1 MNRQTLTFPLLVT
14 ALLATSIAS
23 VCDAAERANVADER
37 ARLVLSEPPKEDSA
51 EVLTVFKQLAA
62 EKNRPGGQKTIDVV
76 VVGQI
81 GGMPNVWPDTHPNFP
96 WYPGQ
101 ASFFIVDNKVA
112 KQFAQHAKHHGGQ
125 DNCTFC
131 QQLAA
136 KNVNAIAVVNLVNAE
151 GQTLPIDVRKVVDLK
166 EKQTVTL
173 RGKAKLL
180 AGSLLQID
188 ADGIYLSEPTTAN
201 RTSRSST
208 K

>member
-1 MNRQTLTFPLLVT
+1 MNRQTLIFPLLMAT
-14 ALLATSIAS
+14 LLATSIGS
-23 VCDAAERANVADER
+23 VCDASEDADVSAHR
-37 ARLVLSEPPKEDSA
+37 SRLTLSESPKDAA
-51 EVLTVFKQLAA
+51 EVLTVVKRLAA
-62 EKNRPGGQKTIDVV
+62 EKNRPGGQKVLDVV
-76 VVGQI
+76 VVAQI
-81 GGMPNVWPDTHPNFP
+81 GGMPNVWPDTHPHFP

-112 KQFAQHAKHHGGQ
+112 KQFAQHAKHHGGH

-136 KNVNAIAVVNLVNAE
+136 KNVNAIAVVNLVDAE
-151 GQTLPIDVRKVVDLK
+151 GKTLPIDVRKVVDLK
-166 EKQTVTL
+166 EQQTVTL

-188 ADGIYLSEPTTAN
+188 ADGIYLGEPTTAK
-201 RTSRSST
+201 RTTPSST

>member
-1 MNRQTLTFPLLVT
+1 MNRPTSIFPLWIA
-14 ALLATSIAS
+14 ALFTTSIAGI
-23 VCDAAERANVADER
+23 CDAAENADIAANR
-37 ARLVLSEPPKEDSA
+37 SRLILTESPKESA
-51 EVLTVFKQLAA
+51 EVLTIFKQLAA
-62 EKNRPGGQKTIDVV
+62 EKNRPGGQKSLDVV

-81 GGMPNVWPDTHPNFP
+81 GGMPNVWPDTHPHFP

-112 KQFAQHAKHHGGQ
+112 KQFAQHAKHHGGH

-136 KNVNAIAVVNLVNAE
+136 KNVNAIAVVNLVDAK
-151 GQTLPIDVRKVVDLK
+151 GKTLPIDVRKVVDLK

-188 ADGIYLSEPTTAN
+188 ADGIYLSEPGTAQ
-201 RTSRSST
+201 RPSRNAT